1 MPVDGGRDRRTSDLT
16 HNKCCAAAGE
26 YRMLVLNLMGFTCPP
41 LTSEARARI
50 QAKPNGLDSLEA
62 AGSPI
67 RGGSPVPQGGPAPS
81 LRHRRWEEAL
91 TPGISPAG
99 AAAR

>member
-1 MPVDGGRDRRTSDLT
+1 
-16 HNKCCAAAGE
+16 
-26 YRMLVLNLMGFTCPP
+26 MLVLNLMGFTCPP

-67 RGGSPVPQGGPAPS
+67 GEGRLFLRADRRPASGTGGG
-81 LRHRRWEEAL
+81 RR
-91 TPGISPAG
+91 P
-99 AAAR
+99 